1 MKREPEI
8 AFKKPNFFVVGA
20 PKSGTTS
27 LYFYLKSHP
36 RIFLPRRKELLF
48 FCDDLHF
55 TFPLLNERQ
64 FLEYYSGVT
73 NQTAIGEVSVW
84 NLYSAN
90 AARNIS
96 QFNPDSRIII
106 MLRNPVDMLHA
117 LHSNHVFNSNET
129 IADFEQALNAEV
141 DRKAG
146 RQISPVIR
154 CPVEGLF
161 YSEVASYAQ
170 QVQRYYRF
178 FGKEKV
184 LVILFDDFI
193 NSTKEAYNDILR
205 FLEIEDRYTTEF
217 KIYNAN
223 KTIKSRFLKHVTI
236 NPPQWLKA
244 TGKVLFPHQ
253 SKKRDQ
259 LMQLLW
265 KINTKQAD
273 KPVIKEDLRLKLS
286 NRFRTEIHDLSKVID
301 RDLSQ
306 WLQ

>member
-1 MKREPEI
+1 
-8 AFKKPNFFVVGA
+8 
-20 PKSGTTS
+20 
-27 LYFYLKSHP
+27 
-36 RIFLPRRKELLF
+36 
-48 FCDDLHF
+48 
-55 TFPLLNERQ
+55 
-64 FLEYYSGVT
+64 
-73 NQTAIGEVSVW
+73 
-84 NLYSAN
+84 
-90 AARNIS
+90 
-96 QFNPDSRIII
+96 